1 MHIYVYHCRDFDY
14 ATDVLEHALPFAEYQ
29 YGKSIFGMA
38 YRERGNGD
46 KIDNWDVVLNLWN
59 IYFNLGTRYHDKGSV
74 RADQCVQAER
84 AFSKSRKTLE
94 PFRLH
99 LALEISEGVRVS
111 KLLTEARCN
120 TLMELLT
127 NSEESL
133 ARIYLDMGKHERGER
148 HGMLALEYARKVKG
162 DKKALKL
169 YSALAACGSAVE
181 SLKRFSEACPFYE
194 EAYTCLQGLYPPG
207 HCELQHASVLL
218 INSLINVSDFKRAET
233 VARSTYAA
241 LIDPNNNVDPTS
253 FEVASGARQLAQMC
267 HLNGQRCDVEPLR
280 IILLKEGEEL
290 ARKALASVEVL
301 FGKDSTK
308 LGQYLS
314 NLADLLLEQEKCDG
328 ESKAVL
334 DRAYN
339 LILEKEG
346 LDGFH
351 IMHVNHAYAV
361 YHRFV
366 GHNLAGGRARE
377 EFKQS
382 RTYYQETVRL
392 VELHYGPTDVRY

>member
-1 MHIYVYHCRDFDY
+1 
-14 ATDVLEHALPFAEYQ
+14 
-29 YGKSIFGMA
+29 
-38 YRERGNGD
+38 
-46 KIDNWDVVLNLWN
+46 
-59 IYFNLGTRYHDKGSV
+59 
-74 RADQCVQAER
+74 
-84 AFSKSRKTLE
+84 
-94 PFRLH
+94 
-99 LALEISEGVRVS
+99 
-111 KLLTEARCN
+111 
-120 TLMELLT
+120 MELLT

-162 DKKALKL
+162 EKKALKL

-218 INSLINVSDFKRAET
+218 INSLINVSDFTRAET

-267 HLNGQRCDVEPLR
+267 HLNGQRCEVEPLR
-280 IILLKEGEEL
+280 ITLLKEGEEL

-334 DRAYN
+334 DRAYK

-366 GHNLAGGRARE
+366 CHL
-377 EFKQS
+377 FI
-382 RTYYQETVRL
+382 
-392 VELHYGPTDVRY
+392 